1 MEPISQ
7 MPYEESTY
15 LEWNGQLYI
24 DFFLPQK
31 RSYTLIFSG
40 MNQFPVNLH
49 LCICEG

>member
-24 DFFLPQK
+24 DFFFTAKKKL
-31 RSYTLIFSG
+31 YIDF
-40 MNQFPVNLH
+40 
-49 LCICEG
+49 